1 MFIACKDRNYPN
13 YNYHKEKKTFAPPN
27 NGIKSCDQ
35 RKLIKKIIKIAK
47 WIYEFFS
54 TTFIFF
60 SLTKNF
66 YLYHN
71 SVPIVPIVL
80 ILKYALS
87 LVLSEPVFHA
97 RQYLYTIILYSP
109 IKSLQFLLL
118 ILLKL
123 WVCYFYH
130 NNYYYYY

>member
-1 MFIACKDRNYPN
+1 MKKIKLERASRYNDTVLQLADKLIQLGQTMFIACKDRNYPN

-35 RKLIKKIIKIAK
+35 RKLIKKIIKFAK

-54 TTFIFF
+54 TNFIFF

-71 SVPIVPIVL
+71 SVPIVLIVL
-80 ILKYALS
+80 IL
-87 LVLSEPVFHA
+87 
-97 RQYLYTIILYSP
+97 
-109 IKSLQFLLL
+109 
-118 ILLKL
+118 
-123 WVCYFYH
+123 
-130 NNYYYYY
+130 